1 MLLSYQNHW
10 LMIKLSSLKNIT
22 NKNIVIRVD
31 MNVPIKE
38 GNVQDLTRIKA
49 CLPTIKH
56 ALDQGAKILLLSHLG
71 RPTEGLYEEIFSLKP
86 VAKAASE
93 VFGQE
98 VELIKSIEDPQI
110 FQGNS
115 SIQLLENIR
124 FFDGE
129 KANSKELG
137 DKLGNLGDLYVFD
150 AFGTSHREQA
160 STHSSIIH
168 ANEAC
173 SGILLEQEVDALTKA
188 LNNTQKPYTAIIG
201 GAKVSTKL
209 ELIKNINSKADHV
222 IVGGGIANTFIKAAG
237 YEVGQSLIEESM
249 VGIAKELLDK
259 GKVILPEKVITSE
272 TFEGKNISERNISD
286 VGTNEMILDQLVSE
300 RIKDIVLSSK
310 TILWN
315 GPLGVFENDYFS
327 KGTEG
332 LSKEIAKSNGFSI
345 AGGGETLSAINKFIN
360 KDDVSY
366 CSTGGGAFLEFMEG
380 KDLPSIQALKAKISR

>member
-1 MLLSYQNHW
+1 MN
-10 LMIKLSSLKNIT
+10 KLSSLNIVGKNL
-22 NKNIVIRVD
+22 VIRVD
-31 MNVPIKE
+31 MNVPIKD
-38 GNVQDLTRIKA
+38 GVVQDSTRIKA
-49 CLPTIKH
+49 CLPTIKY
-56 ALDQGAKILLLSHLG
+56 ALTQKAKILLVSHLG
-71 RPTEGLYEEIFSLKP
+71 RPVEGHFEEIFSLKP
-86 VAKAASE
+86 VAKFATE
-93 VFGQE
+93 IFGQE
-98 VELIKSIEDPQI
+98 VELIKSLDDPII
-110 FQGNS
+110 FNGNS

-129 KANSKELG
+129 KANAEELG
-137 DKLGNLGDLYVFD
+137 DRLGNLGDLYVFD

-173 SGILLEQEVDALTKA
+173 SGILLEQEIDALTKA
-188 LNNTQKPYTAIIG
+188 LDNTESPYTAIIG

-209 ELIKNINSKADHV
+209 ELIQNINSKADHV

-237 YEVGQSLIEESM
+237 YEVGLSLIEESM
-249 VGIAKELLDK
+249 VDIAKDLLSK

-272 TFEGKNISERNISD
+272 TFEGQNINQRSIEE
-286 VGTNEMILDQLVSE
+286 VGVNEMILDQLVSE
-300 RIKDIVLSSK
+300 NIKDIVQSSK

-315 GPLGVFENDYFS
+315 GPLGVFENDLFS
-327 KGTEG
+327 KGTEE
-332 LSKEIAKSNGFSI
+332 LSIEIAKSEGFSV

-380 KDLPSIQALKAKISR
+380 KDLPSIQALKSKT